1 MGKVRGPL
9 FFAKHLSLYRKP
21 YLASVFRSADET
33 YELFNEE
40 IFSEGLL
47 KSISWKNQPL
57 PERHPIAPNNA
68 GTSRTC

>member
-47 KSISWKNQPL
+47 NLFLEKPASS
-57 PERHPIAPNNA
+57 
-68 GTSRTC
+68 